1 MERVRYIRAISEADV
16 HRTLDRLAEDMQ
28 NLDRGA
34 LKDVLRRR
42 IERIELD
49 PATRAGRV
57 HYRLAVGGVK
67 VASPRGFESRLS
79 P

>member
-1 MERVRYIRAISEADV
+1 MERVRSIRAITEADV

-28 NLDRGA
+28 SLDRSA

-57 HYRLAVGGVK
+57 YYRLAVSG
-67 VASPRGFESRLS
+67 
-79 P
+79 